1 VTEEVRKQDERGWSH
16 RRDLFACG
24 RQRLD
29 VPGTPMLERAQRWI
43 LSHNIQC
50 LHGPETVA
58 YAKDELVT
66 LVLVRNGRSY
76 VKAFVEH
83 YSSLGVKHLVFLDN
97 GSTDGTIEALK
108 EYDNVTVLR
117 TGVPYK
123 TYNVA
128 MKRYLIE
135 RFGR

>member
-1 VTEEVRKQDERGWSH
+1 LAEEVRERDGRDGES
-16 RRDLFACG
+16 RRDLLSRG

-29 VPGTPMLERAQRWI
+29 VPDTPMLERAQRWI

-50 LHGPETVA
+50 LHGPETVD
-58 YAKDELVT
+58 YAKDELVA
-66 LVLVRNGRSY
+66 LVLVRNGRSF

-83 YSSLGVKHLVFLDN
+83 YFSLGVKHLVFLDN
-97 GSTDGTIEALK
+97 GSTDGTTEALK
-108 EYDNVTVLR
+108 EFDNVTVLR